1 MMWTLLNKACL
12 RKRSNLSQVLGE
24 TEVILPSSSTVVGR
38 EPLRRPGKMTSTDE
52 AALYDTW
59 PSIIDYLPWAEY
71 LDDEKCLLLD
81 DGLSVGAIYTVSP
94 VPTEGRPAARLEEIR
109 DQVED
114 ALQDSLEEEDIS
126 PWVVQFFCQDE
137 DDSSLSL
144 TQLRQ
149 YIKPWAQGTA
159 FTETWL
165 AETERHLRGIARPE
179 GLFSDTLVTGQPWR
193 GQQRRTR
200 MVVYRWVPAGQ
211 KEALSPAAL
220 LNQVCNR
227 LTVSLASAG
236 ILCERQN
243 GEQIHHWLLRLFNP
257 APDWIDKTTLY
268 QAASYATPQAGEW
281 KPDNDFTETLW
292 FTPPRSDVKNGVWWF
307 DNIAHR
313 AVPVERLR
321 RPPEPGTLTGEMVRG
336 EHINALM
343 DLLPS
348 GTLVSLTIV
357 IPAQDRLE
365 QDFDRL
371 SKNAVGENTESG
383 RVRADVKEA
392 KAHLGLRHK
401 LCRSALIFL
410 LQGADVDDLNRRH
423 QQLVATLLVS
433 GLQPVKPEC
442 DVAPLNG
449 YLRALPMCFN
459 PQRDKHHWYTRL
471 TWMQHVAGL
480 LPVTGRATGT
490 GNPGLSFF
498 NRGGDVL
505 TFDPQNKHDRTQN
518 AHLLLFGPTGAGK
531 SATLCAS
538 LSQLMAVH
546 RPRLFVAEAGN
557 SFGLF
562 ADYCQRLG
570 LSVNKISIKPGCGVS
585 LALFADAHQLLQMAS
600 SQLDLAGEKPAEE
613 IEDDGDDEQRDILGE
628 MEIAA
633 RMMIT
638 GGEKKEEERLTRAD
652 RGMIREAI
660 MMAAKA
666 SADDGRQMIAEDLQ
680 KALSVIAWDSR
691 RDEQGRS
698 LRTEQ
703 RRARAEEMA
712 GAMSMF
718 TSGFEG
724 ELFNRPGTPWP
735 EADVTLIDL
744 GTLVREGY
752 GAQMSLAMVSLVNTI
767 NNMAER
773 DQFEDR
779 EINFVV
785 DEAHIL
791 TTNPLLSPY
800 MTKVVKMWRKLGA
813 WLWLATQNLADYP
826 DSAEKMLNMAEWWLC
841 LTMPPDE
848 VEQIAR
854 FKKLS
859 EEQKSVLLSASKH
872 PGCYTEGVVLSK
884 KVEALFRVVPP
895 SVYLALGMTEKEEKA
910 ERRAIMKALHCSELD
925 AAFVVARRLDR
936 ARGLISEKEADV
948 RDEDLL
954 AMQECR
960 L

>member
-1 MMWTLLNKACL
+1 MWAWLNKVRS
-12 RKRSNLSQVLGE
+12 RKADNHSASLSE
-24 TEVILPSSSTVVGR
+24 PAVILSPSVGVAGR
-38 EPLRRPGKMTSTDE
+38 EPIKRPGKMTHADE
-52 AALYDTW
+52 VALYNSS

-71 LDDEKCLLLD
+71 LDEEKCLLLD
-81 DGLSVGAIYTVSP
+81 DGLSVGAVYTVSP

-114 ALQDSLEEEDIS
+114 TLQDSLEEEDIS

-137 DDSSLSL
+137 DDSSSSL

-179 GLFSDTLVTGQPWR
+179 GLFNDTLVIGQPWR

-211 KEALSPAAL
+211 KDALSPAAL

-227 LTVSLASAG
+227 LTASLASAS

-243 GEQIHHWLLRLFNP
+243 GEQVHHWLLRLFNP
-257 APDWIDKTTLY
+257 GPDWIDKTTLY

-321 RPPEPGTLTGEMVRG
+321 RPPEPGALTGEMVRG

-357 IPAQDRLE
+357 IQAQDALE
-365 QDFDRL
+365 RDFDRL
-371 SKNAVGENTESG
+371 SKNAMGENTESG

-401 LCRSALIFL
+401 LCRSALTFL
-410 LQGADVDDLNRRH
+410 LQGADVDDLNCRH
-423 QQLVATLLVS
+423 QQLAATLLVS

-459 PQRDKHHWYTRL
+459 PQRDKYHWYTRL
-471 TWMQHVAGL
+471 TWVQHVAGL

-531 SATLCAS
+531 SATLCVS

-600 SQLDLAGEKPAEE
+600 SQLDLAGEKSAEA

-638 GGEKKEEERLTRAD
+638 GGEKKEEERLTWAD

-680 KALSVIAWDSR
+680 KALSVIARDSR

-744 GTLVREGY
+744 GTLAREGY

-859 EEQKSVLLSASKH
+859 EEQKSVLLSASKL

-936 ARGLISEKEADV
+936 ARGLISGEVANV

-954 AMQECR
+954 SMQECR